1 MRAHHRAAHWVAF
14 GLILGTLL
22 VLGFLAVAFRGPL
35 LVATGLD
42 VQGGA
47 PTISPTLFPPPSDP
61 AAEEG
66 AGLPLAAPSV
76 SGGVAPNREALEQ
89 AIANLD
95 VSKVVDP
102 EGRFATR
109 AFAVID
115 TGTGAVVG
123 AGNAESVLIPAS
135 NTKTLTM
142 VAVMNA
148 FQGDETFATTV
159 LQPAPGRIVLVGGGD
174 AQLVSAEPAA
184 GVYPRNASTQELA
197 AATAAVL
204 VAAGETRVALG
215 YDASLFEDGGWAATW
230 PSNYRD
236 QVTQLSALWVDE
248 GRTGGGRSRT
258 PALDA
263 AKIFASQLAAE
274 GISVEGEPQPAEGA
288 GTEIARVESTPVHVQ
303 VEQAM
308 QRSNNSFTEALGF
321 QLALATGHPSTFAGS
336 VAAIEE
342 QLTALGIWDDAAVLR
357 DGSGLSRENR
367 VTAAMLASAMNHIVQ
382 EPRLSVILDG
392 LPVAGVTGTLA
403 DRFTDEVSRPARGVA
418 RAKTGTLSFV
428 ATLSGTTTTADG
440 AVLAYAFM
448 VNGAPDGWAAKVWT
462 DQAVG
467 AITACGCR

>member
-1 MRAHHRAAHWVAF
+1 MAF
-14 GLILGTLL
+14 GLVTGLL
-22 VLGFLAVAFRGPL
+22 LALGFFAAAFRGPL

-47 PTISPTLFPPPSDP
+47 PTISPTLFPPPSEP
-61 AAEEG
+61 TAEAGE
-66 AGLPLAAPSV
+66 GLPVAAPSTT
-76 SGGVAPNREALEQ
+76 GGAAPDRAALER
-89 AIANLD
+89 AISGLD
-95 VSKVVDP
+95 ASKVVDP
-102 EGRFATR
+102 EGRPATL
-109 AFAVID
+109 AFEVID
-115 TGTGAVVG
+115 TATGAVVG
-123 AGNAESVLIPAS
+123 SGNAGTALIPAS
-135 NTKTLTM
+135 NTKTFTT

-148 FQGDETFATTV
+148 FDGDETFATTV
-159 LQPAPGRIVLVGGGD
+159 VQPAPGRIVLVGGGD
-174 AQLVSAEPAA
+174 AQLVSATPAA
-184 GVYPRNASTQELA
+184 GAYPRNASTQELA
-197 AATAAVL
+197 AATAAAL
-204 VAAGETRVALG
+204 AAAGETQVALG
-215 YDASLFEDGGWAATW
+215 YDASLFEDEGWAETW

-248 GRTGGGRSRT
+248 GRTAGGRSRT

-263 AKIFASQLAAE
+263 ARIFAAQLAAE
-274 GISVEGEPQPAEGA
+274 GIAVAGEPQPAQGT
-288 GTEIARVESTPVHVQ
+288 GTELARVGSTPVHVQ

-342 QLTALGIWDDAAVLR
+342 QLTALGIWDESAVLR
-357 DGSGLSRENR
+357 DASGLSRENR

-403 DRFTDEVSRPARGVA
+403 DRFTDDVSRPARGVA